1 MYPLYTAVPD
11 TTLITLYYFQT
22 DMAGL
27 LCKNRTLWAQTSP
40 LITLAARHGSGS
52 SVPLPLTKVD
62 IGKREVVGYGGNGE
76 VTYIDSVMHPFPA
89 IRSVPALF
97 YLCSRYYNVCPRFKE
112 DSGDIAKLREK
123 EKGDWK
129 KLTLEEKKVLY
140 RASFCQTLSEVE
152 APTGEWKSIIGL
164 TLVGISI
171 GVWGYLWMKSFVYGE
186 LPSTITD
193 EEKMKA
199 QIERM
204 IAMRVNPVEGLTS
217 NYDYEKG
224 RWKE

>member
-1 MYPLYTAVPD
+1 
-11 TTLITLYYFQT
+11 
-22 DMAGL
+22 MAGL
-27 LCKNRTLWAQTSP
+27 ICKNRTLWSQSAP
-40 LITLAARHGSGS
+40 LITLSARHGSGS
-52 SVPLPLTKVD
+52 SVPLPLTKVN

-76 VTYIDSVMHPFPA
+76 ATYIDSVMHPFPA
-89 IRSVPALF
+89 IRSVLPQHSY
-97 YLCSRYYNVCPRFKE
+97 YLDCVLVSTNVFTRFKE
-112 DSGDIAKLREK
+112 DAGDIAKLREK

-129 KLTLEEKKVLY
+129 KMTLEEKKVLY
-140 RASFCQTLSEVE
+140 RASFCQTLAEVE

-164 TLVGISI
+164 TLLGISI
-171 GVWGYLWMKSFVYGE
+171 GVWGYLWMKAFVYGK
-186 LPSTITD
+186 LPETITD